1 MSPALHVR
9 RRSDV
14 TSNIITVALRIT
26 RFKIDRLEWMHSR
39 GVLHRDIQL
48 GNICLGREP
57 NDQTFYMIDFGF
69 SKLYIDPKT
78 KRHVPDT
85 PPVCFIGKLLVQYGG
100 FDVIDASQIQAITGS
115 AAQTFTVE
123 ARVSRILSPLHPL
136 TGTDCFMSDA

>member
-1 MSPALHVR
+1 
-9 RRSDV
+9 
-14 TSNIITVALRIT
+14 
-26 RFKIDRLEWMHSR
+26 MHSR

-85 PPVCFIGKLLVQYGG
+85 PPVCFIGMLSLLLGRS
-100 FDVIDASQIQAITGS
+100 DVVYAWRIQAITGS

-123 ARVSRILSPLHPL
+123 ARVRQILSPPQSL
-136 TGTDCFMSDA
+136 TETD